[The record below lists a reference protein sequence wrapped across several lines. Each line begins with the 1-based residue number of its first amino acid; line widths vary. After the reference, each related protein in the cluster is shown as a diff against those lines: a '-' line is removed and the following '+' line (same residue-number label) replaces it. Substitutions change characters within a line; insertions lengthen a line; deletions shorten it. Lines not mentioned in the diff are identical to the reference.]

1 MQFFLTDLALGAGA
15 ILAYLTYELLM
26 ARRAHAVSMASGGP
40 GSRDVA
46 PQRPPAK
53 TPRAALRPPGKRTPP
68 AEFMILD
75 PKRLARLW

>member
-15 ILAYLTYELLM
+15 ILVYLTYELLI
-26 ARRAHAVSMASGGP
+26 ARRAHAVSMASGAS
-40 GSRDVA
+40 GSRRA
-46 PQRPPAK
+46 TPHRPQAK
-53 TPRAALRPPGKRTPP
+53 TPRAAPRPADKRTPP